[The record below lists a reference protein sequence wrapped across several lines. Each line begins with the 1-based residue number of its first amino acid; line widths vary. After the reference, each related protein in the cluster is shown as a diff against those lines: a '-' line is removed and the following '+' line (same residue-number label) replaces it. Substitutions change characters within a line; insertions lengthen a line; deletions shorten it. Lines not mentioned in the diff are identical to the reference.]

1 MLKIIVI
8 VTLVMLSVLPAL
20 SAEKADLPTQIAAS
34 KASIEN
40 IAASVGN
47 YPKALIEIEKARMSL
62 KKAEQAYDKGQKW
75 MGLGGVKPEAEQEVL
90 HNLKM
95 VEMATGLATSRAAK
109 GRNDEE
115 TSAVEKQLEVVK
127 ARVKQLED
135 RTTEEDR
142 LRQTAQKYESAAK
155 DLANL
160 KADQAKLITQLEQ
173 VTGDKKKLEAQIA
186 TLTEEKT
193 ALAVQLDTLKKESQ
207 PVSPVPAAK

>member
-115 TSAVEKQLEVVK
+115 TSAVKKQLEVVK